1 MCGRF
6 AMDSRV
12 NEEITD
18 FVTRTG
24 RKPEEWRADWEA
36 NYNIAPTQRIPVLID
51 SAKTGELRFE
61 QAYWSLVPG
70 WSDTLKLKY
79 PTFNARAETLTA
91 KSTWRKPLQ
100 TQRALILARG
110 FYEWTGEKGSKQPW
124 FIHDPDA
131 ELLGLAGLYS
141 WWPDRSKPD
150 DDPDRWVLTATII
163 TSDAVQT
170 LAGIHDRNPVILPEH
185 MWLQWLDPSLI
196 GDEALVAEAV
206 RAGVAEASSLEFD
219 AVAPFGIR
227 ANGPELLEPIPQNR

>member
-24 RKPEEWRADWEA
+24 RKPEDWRADWEA
-36 NYNIAPTQRIPVLID
+36 NYNIAPTQRIPMLID

-61 QAYWSLVPG
+61 QAHWSLVPA

-79 PTFNARAETLTA
+79 PTFNARAETLTS

-100 TQRALILARG
+100 TQRAIILARG

-124 FIHDPDA
+124 FIHDPHS

-141 WWPDRSKPD
+141 W
-150 DDPDRWVLTATII
+150 
-163 TSDAVQT
+163 
-170 LAGIHDRNPVILPEH
+170 
-185 MWLQWLDPSLI
+185 
-196 GDEALVAEAV
+196 
-206 RAGVAEASSLEFD
+206 
-219 AVAPFGIR
+219 
-227 ANGPELLEPIPQNR
+227 